1 MASSVIGALRVNLG
15 LDSAQFQNGLKRSQ
29 TGMQRFAS
37 QAKVAAAAAA
47 AAMGVALAAMAKSG
61 LSFVD
66 SQAKAARSI
75 DGTIDGL
82 RALQIA
88 AGDAG
93 VDSGSLLSSMQLLGR
108 RLDEATT
115 KGGASADALKRIGLS
130 AKDLMGMDADDR
142 LAAIADKA
150 KALGLNAQQT
160 AGLLG
165 EFGIRNKEMALLVMQ
180 GGDAIRAAGDEVKRL
195 GLSLNE
201 VDAAKVEAANDAWS
215 RIALTTEALSNRLA
229 VALAP
234 AMQAIAAAFTAAM
247 QEGGALRIVL
257 DGLGDNIGRMTAY
270 VTAFAA
276 FMAGRFAVSVGVA
289 AVGAV
294 AGLTVSLA
302 ALRVALIR
310 TGIGALIIGAGELIL
325 RFSRLVT
332 ATGGWGNALE
342 LLGEVAAGVW
352 QGIKTSAK
360 AIAPALGA
368 VWQTVTA
375 AFYSMLEGITLR
387 WSRFLGNLGADLA
400 NVPGLSSFGES
411 LLRSSG
417 EALEGMSEFNA
428 LAQAATNSAARL
440 TAQAASLATEGFDAA
455 RDAAARLRVA
465 VADNTETTD
474 DAVDT
479 TNAFTDA
486 LEDAG
491 ASGRGGSAM
500 DSLKEKISAVQER
513 AKEMRDTLKDAFV
526 DLVARGKSFGEV
538 LKGLVAKMLE
548 MAASRLFDNL
558 FPANKT
564 GGFAGGGGGGG
575 FLGGLFKG
583 ILGFA
588 NGTPNFAGGL
598 ARINERGGEIVNLPN
613 GSQVIPHQLSKNMM
627 GGSTRIEIVNP
638 VITAT
643 DDGQVMMKVEAR
655 VAQGMAATRKATL
668 ADVPG
673 YMADHNRRRA

>member
-15 LDSAQFQNGLKRSQ
+15 LDSAQFQNGLRKSQ
-29 TGMQRFAS
+29 TGMQRFA
-37 QAKVAAAAAA
+37 ARVTVAAAAAS
-47 AAMGVALAAMAKSG
+47 AAMVTALGVMAKSG

-66 SQAKAARSI
+66 EQAKAARSI

-130 AKDLMGMDADDR
+130 AKDLMGLDADDR

-180 GGDAIRAAGDEVKRL
+180 GGDAIRNARDEVARL

-215 RIALTTEALSNRLA
+215 RIALTTEALSTRLA

-247 QEGGALRIVL
+247 QEGGAFRVVL
-257 DGLGDNIGRMTAY
+257 DGLGENIGRMTAY
-270 VTAFAA
+270 ITAFAA
-276 FMAGRFAVSVGVA
+276 FMAGRFVVSVGVA
-289 AVGAV
+289 AVAAV
-294 AGLTVSLA
+294 AGLTVSLV
-302 ALRVALIR
+302 ALRTALIR

-325 RFSRLVT
+325 RFGRLVS

-352 QGIKTSAK
+352 QGIKTSASS
-360 AIAPALGA
+360 IAPALGA
-368 VWQTVTA
+368 VWETVRA
-375 AFYSMLEGITLR
+375 GFFSMLGAISSK
-387 WSRFLGNLGADLA
+387 WADFLHAIAGGLKNI
-400 NVPGLSSFGES
+400 PGMEDAF
-411 LLRSSG
+411 LLVG
-417 EALEGMSEFNA
+417 
-428 LAQAATNSAARL
+428 NSAIVAGSQVYSWNAAADGASDAAGRL
-440 TAQAASLATEGFDAA
+440 KAQAASLATEGFDAA

-465 VADNTETTD
+465 VSENTDTTE

-479 TNAFTDA
+479 TNSFTDA

-491 ASGRGGSAM
+491 ANGRGGSAM
-500 DSLKEKISAVQER
+500 NSLKEKITEVQER
-513 AKEMRDTLKDAFV
+513 AKDMRDTLKDAFV
-526 DLVARGKSFGEV
+526 DLVARGKSFGDV
-538 LKGLVAKMLE
+538 LKGLLAKLLE
-548 MAASRLFDNL
+548 MSASRLFDNL

-564 GGFAGGGGGGG
+564 GGFAGGGGG

-613 GSQVIPHQLSKNMM
+613 GSQVIPHQLSKSMM
-627 GGSTRIEIVNP
+627 GGGKVQIEMVNP

-655 VAQGMAATRKATL
+655 VAQGMAATRQATL
-668 ADVPG
+668 ADVPS
-673 YMADHNRRRA
+673 YMADHNRRFG

>member
-215 RIALTTEALSNRLA
+215 RISLTTEALSNRLA

-247 QEGGALRIVL
+247 QEGGALRVVL

-310 TGIGALIIGAGELIL
+310 TGIGALIVGMGEAVLF
-325 RFSRLVT
+325 FSRLVS
-332 ATGGWGNALE
+332 AAGGFGNALGLLRDVALE
-342 LLGEVAAGVW
+342 VWDRIKRGAALLGEAFAGSALYIESAFLSAFAGIVGGFSGMTQSLADIW
-352 QGIKTSAK
+352 NGFMASVGINSNVQGFGSGLADSLRSEADGLRTSANEFFESW
-360 AIAPALGA
+360 ALSFGDLTAPLKSL
-368 VWQTVTA
+368 Q
-375 AFYSMLEGITLR
+375 TLR
-387 WSRFLGNLGADLA
+387 DAVNQT
-400 NVPGLSSFGES
+400 ET
-411 LLRSSG
+411 
-417 EALEGMSEFNA
+417 
-428 LAQAATNSAARL
+428 ATDGV
-440 TAQAASLATEGFDAA
+440 TDAA
-455 RDAAARLRVA
+455 REAA
-465 VADNTETTD
+465 
-474 DAVDT
+474 
-479 TNAFTDA
+479 DA
-486 LEDAG
+486 LEETG
-491 ASGRGGSAM
+491 GRGSSAM
-500 DSLKEKISAVQER
+500 KALKENVSAVQER

-538 LKGLVAKMLE
+538 LKGLVSKLLE

-564 GGFAGGGGGGG
+564 GGFAGSGGGG